1 MTLPDP
7 RDHALDILLEEKLGG
22 IRPPDLVADILAA
35 AGRRGPPAAEDLSSN
50 DPHPFGE
57 DDQMNTDRSDFEHL
71 TVGANHG
78 LLGDFVGF
86 MAENKKWWMIP
97 FAVVF
102 GLLGALLVLGAT
114 GAAPFIYALF

>member
-7 RDHALDILLEEKLGG
+7 REHALDVLLEEKLGG

-35 AGRRGPPAAEDLSSN
+35 ASRRGPPATEDLSSN
-50 DPHPFGE
+50 DPNPLVE
-57 DDQMNTDRSDFEHL
+57 QDQMNTDRSDFEQL
-71 TVGANHG
+71 TVGASHG

-102 GLLGALLVLGAT
+102 VLLGALLVLGAT